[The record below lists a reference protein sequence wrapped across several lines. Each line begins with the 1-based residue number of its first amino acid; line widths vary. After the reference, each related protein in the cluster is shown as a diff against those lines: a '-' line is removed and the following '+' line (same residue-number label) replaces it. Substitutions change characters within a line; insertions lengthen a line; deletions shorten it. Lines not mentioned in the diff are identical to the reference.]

1 MNSRFWWTVA
11 LALVVWS
18 GSVFGADDAGQES
31 PFSLGSGA
39 RALGMGGG
47 MTALAHEASSVYYN
61 PAGLPRLP
69 AQEFSFMHVT
79 LFEGTLYD
87 VASWVY
93 PVVGVGGFGASFM
106 RIGTTDIVRRVNF
119 IESGTFNSS
128 EWQFLLAYGKQIG
141 DAASFGVALKIVNQ
155 TIDVNSDYGIG
166 MDLGF
171 QTRIYRSL
179 RLGLMARNLVPPR
192 VTLDSN
198 AEDIPRTI
206 VGGLALSDMKLS
218 EQARLTASLDL
229 EKFEKRGLK
238 FHGGMELD
246 FWNHYALRA
255 GYDRDNLTFGGGL
268 RSGRFR
274 LDYAYKIMDYVEDSH
289 RISLSILVGSSVAE
303 QLKQREAEEQNRG
316 TALLASERKRQFK
329 LFKDKADAFYDQL
342 SLDSALTYY
351 QRALAFDEKNQA
363 IIGTIAAIENVQKIK
378 AEQEAKLLESQRE
391 MDQTVNSYYD
401 QANFLYARKY
411 YPAASDL
418 VNLILDIDSTNQRAR
433 SLKMQI
439 SQAITSEIAA
449 KKLEA
454 QTAEKDGHVLSAIEA
469 YNRVLELAPDD
480 TEAKQS
486 RQRLS
491 AGIDLAQQLKGAIDL
506 FNKGQVEEARKQFEA
521 VLKIKA
527 DEPVALD
534 YMNRIGAGA
543 ASPQPSTLEELQKDK
558 DIWPLYL
565 EGLRHMRNKEYDQA
579 IEVWDKVLAKYPN
592 NTNTLDNIKQA
603 RLRMKQ

>member
-1 MNSRFWWTVA
+1 
-11 LALVVWS
+11 
-18 GSVFGADDAGQES
+18 
-31 PFSLGSGA
+31 
-39 RALGMGGG
+39 
-47 MTALAHEASSVYYN
+47 
-61 PAGLPRLP
+61 
-69 AQEFSFMHVT
+69 MHVT
-79 LFEGTLYD
+79 LFEGTVYD

-93 PVVGVGGFGASFM
+93 PVLGVGGFGASFM
-106 RIGTTDIVRRVNF
+106 RIGTGDVVRRVNYV
-119 IESGTFNSS
+119 ETGSFNSS
-128 EWQFLLAYGKQIG
+128 EWQFILGYGRQIG
-141 DAASFGVALKIVNQ
+141 DAASVGLALKIVNQ
-155 TIDVNSDYGIG
+155 TIDANSDYGLG
-166 MDLGF
+166 MDLGL
-171 QTRIYRSL
+171 QTRIYHSL
-179 RLGLMARNLVPPR
+179 RLGLMARNLVSPR
-192 VTLDSN
+192 LTLDST
-198 AEDIPRTI
+198 AEDIPRAL
-206 VGGLALSDMKLS
+206 VGGLALSDMSLG
-218 EQARLTASLDL
+218 EQAHLTASLDL
-229 EKFEKRGLK
+229 EKFEKRALK
-238 FHGGMELD
+238 FHGGIELG
-246 FWNHYALRA
+246 FFNHYALRA
-255 GYDRDNLTFGGGL
+255 GYDRDNLTFGGGI

-289 RISLSILVGSSVAE
+289 RISLSILVGSSVAD

-363 IIGTIAAIENVQKIK
+363 ILGTIAAIENVQKIK
-378 AEQEAKLLESQRE
+378 AAQEAKLLESQRE
-391 MDQTVNSYYD
+391 MDQTINSYYD
-401 QANFLYARKY
+401 QANFLYNRKY
-411 YPAASDL
+411 YPAATDL

-433 SLKMQI
+433 SLKQQI
-439 SQAITSEIAA
+439 SQAITAEIAS

-454 QTAEKDGHVLSAIEA
+454 QSAEKEGHILTAIEA

-506 FNKGQVEEARKQFEA
+506 FNKGQIEEARKQFEA

-534 YMNRIGAGA
+534 YMNRIGAETS
-543 ASPQPSTLEELQKDK
+543 SPQPSTLEELQKDK

-579 IEVWDKVLAKYPN
+579 IEVWEKVLAKYPN
-592 NTNTLDNIKQA
+592 NTNTLENIKQA